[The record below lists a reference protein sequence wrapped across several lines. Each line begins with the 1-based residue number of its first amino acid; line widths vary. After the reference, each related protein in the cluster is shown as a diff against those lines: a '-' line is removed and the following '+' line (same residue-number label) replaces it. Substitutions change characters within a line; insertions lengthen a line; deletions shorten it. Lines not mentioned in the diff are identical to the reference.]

1 VKIHLLTL
9 AILSSLSVTRAQ
21 YWQQKVDYI
30 MEVTLDS
37 ETARYN
43 GTQKLIYTNNSPETH
58 HKVFYHLYYNAFQPG
73 SEMAVRLKN
82 AADKN
87 RRFKVDIDS
96 LTIEQQGFLR
106 VKNLTQNGTLV
117 QTEEAE
123 TILEVTLNE
132 PLLPGESTILELNFE
147 GQVPDVVRRAGK
159 NSAEG
164 VALSMAQWYPKM
176 AEYDV
181 EGWNTDPYTGRE
193 FHGVWGDFDVKIT
206 LNKDFTVAAS
216 GYLQNADEIGKGYSE
231 RKRPKSKK
239 SLVTWHFIAP
249 EVHDFTWAADPDY
262 IHDTYPGPNGVELHF
277 FYKDDAEIIENWKKL
292 QPDTAKMMEYYN
304 TKIGPYP
311 YKQYSV
317 VQGGDGGMEYAML
330 TLITGGRKYGSLFG
344 VTAHELA
351 HSWFQHILATNETK
365 HEWMD
370 EGFTSFVSALASN
383 EILEQN
389 KDFPL
394 EGSYRGYFN
403 LANSG
408 FEMPQSTNANR
419 YKHNLAYESTA
430 YSKGAVFLAQL
441 GYIVG
446 KEKLFEILQAYY
458 DEWKFKHPQPN
469 DFRRIAER
477 VSGLQLQW
485 YLTDWTQTTN
495 KIDYAINGLENTETG
510 SVLHLER
517 KELMPMPQEVLVV
530 YKNGDTA
537 LHYIPTSL
545 MRGEKENPYGIS
557 WTVHKDWAWT
567 NPKYDLALDGSVE
580 TIETIIID
588 PSNLMADI
596 DKSNNYYVDTEED
609 SN

>member
-1 VKIHLLTL
+1 MKIHLLTL
-9 AILSSLSVTRAQ
+9 AILSTLSVARAQ
-21 YWQQKVDYI
+21 YWQQKVDYT
-30 MEVTLDS
+30 MEVTLDT

-106 VKNLTQNGTLV
+106 VKDLTQNGTLV

-193 FHGVWGDFDVKIT
+193 FHGVWGDFNVKIT

-239 SLVTWHFIAP
+239 GLVTWHFVAP

-277 FYKDDAEIIENWKKL
+277 FYKNDAEIIENWKKL

-330 TLITGGRKYGSLFG
+330 TLITGGRKYSSLFG

-370 EGFTSFVSALASN
+370 EGFTSFISALASN

-430 YSKGAVFLAQL
+430 YSKGAVFLAQ
-441 GYIVG
+441 
-446 KEKLFEILQAYY
+446 
-458 DEWKFKHPQPN
+458 
-469 DFRRIAER
+469 
-477 VSGLQLQW
+477 
-485 YLTDWTQTTN
+485 
-495 KIDYAINGLENTETG
+495 
-510 SVLHLER
+510 
-517 KELMPMPQEVLVV
+517 
-530 YKNGDTA
+530 
-537 LHYIPTSL
+537 
-545 MRGEKENPYGIS
+545 
-557 WTVHKDWAWT
+557 
-567 NPKYDLALDGSVE
+567 
-580 TIETIIID
+580 
-588 PSNLMADI
+588 
-596 DKSNNYYVDTEED
+596 
-609 SN
+609 